1 MDWALDSIARFA
13 NLPSTASPYISPYGA
28 LRTQTFP
35 GKSVSRRIGNDKTTV
50 KMAGEEKSTLQ
61 GSTRRIFVV
70 DAFTDKPFGGNPA
83 AVCLVGAKVS

>member
-1 MDWALDSIARFA
+1 
-13 NLPSTASPYISPYGA
+13 
-28 LRTQTFP
+28 
-35 GKSVSRRIGNDKTTV
+35 
-50 KMAGEEKSTLQ
+50 MAGEEKSTLQ